1 MNLLAAMTWHEA
13 QDALK
18 TAKLA
23 ILPVGSI
30 EQHGPHLPL
39 DTDAGIAEEF
49 AARIADELGDEA
61 VLCPPLRYGLSEHH
75 LAFPGT
81 LTLRTETFLSVQR
94 DVVESL
100 ASWGLRRVLV
110 VNGHAGNVDA
120 LRLAAREARR
130 DHGMLVANVMWLYL
144 AQDVISA
151 KIESER
157 YGHACEVET
166 SVAMT
171 LRPST
176 VRHDLIG
183 DPGILESFQPL
194 SETPAA
200 LVDEPIPTEEW
211 TKTGVL
217 GDARLATTEIG
228 DAIVDTTVRR
238 AVEFAREFGRRPVP
252 VH

>member
-1 MNLLAAMTWHEA
+1 MNELATMTWQQA
-13 QDALK
+13 R
-18 TAKLA
+18 TAIDTARLA

-49 AARIADELGDEA
+49 ATRIATELGDDA

-75 LAFPGT
+75 MAFPGT
-81 LTLRTETFLSVQR
+81 LTLRTETFLRVQE

-120 LRLAAREARR
+120 LRLAARAARR
-130 DHGMLVANVMWLYL
+130 DHGVLIANVMWLYL
-144 AQDVISA
+144 AADTITEVV
-151 KIESER
+151 ESDR

-166 SVAMT
+166 SVAMS
-171 LRPST
+171 LRPES

-183 DPGILESFQPL
+183 DPGMLESFQPL
-194 SETPAA
+194 SEPPGAF
-200 LVDEPIPTEEW
+200 VDEPIPTQEW
-211 TKTGVL
+211 TTTGVL
-217 GDARLATTEIG
+217 GDARKATRAAG
-228 DAIVDTTVRR
+228 DAIVDTAVRR
-238 AVEFAREFGRRPVP
+238 AVDFAREFGRRAVP
-252 VH
+252 MR